1 MLRGSY
7 TVQPPFKII
16 SLDQNYWEQQLE
28 SVTLV
33 QVNDIELELYTVNEN
48 TLAFNALATA
58 LNTDKTLST
67 ILSDVSN
74 ANDQIGVVFL
84 VLV

>member
-33 QVNDIELELYTVNEN
+33 QVNDVELELYTVN
-48 TLAFNALATA
+48 
-58 LNTDKTLST
+58 K
-67 ILSDVSN
+67 ILKYLMPSPSH
-74 ANDQIGVVFL
+74 
-84 VLV
+84 

>member
-16 SLDQNYWEQQLE
+16 FLDQDYWEQQLE

-33 QVNDIELELYTVNEN
+33 QVNDIELELYTVN
-48 TLAFNALATA
+48 
-58 LNTDKTLST
+58 K
-67 ILSDVSN
+67 ILKYLMPSPSH
-74 ANDQIGVVFL
+74 
-84 VLV
+84 